1 MAEAAEAQRARELAE
16 RALLAHTEFVANVS
30 HELRTPLQSIIGF
43 ADLGA
48 RRAREQ
54 PVLADL
60 FVTIGHAGERM
71 RRLVD
76 DLLDIARADSAQL
89 TMNFEFVDLRPLLRE
104 VALELRPQ
112 VESRAL
118 TLRLHLPPQPLT
130 VSVDAAR
137 MQQVVRNVLANALK
151 FSPDA
156 GEVEVEASVLADG
169 STRIDCAD
177 RGPGVPADELE
188 RIFDAFVQSSRT
200 RDGAGGTGLGLAISR
215 RIVAA
220 HGGAIVALAR
230 EGGGSVFRITLP
242 GMAWGRSDEGAV
254 DLPLNGGA

>member
-1 MAEAAEAQRARELAE
+1 MPCSSTNPGHATNLTGVKI
-16 RALLAHTEFVANVS
+16 ALGLLDDPH
-30 HELRTPLQSIIGF
+30 RTPLPAVIT
-43 ADLGA
+43 D
-48 RRAREQ
+48 
-54 PVLADL
+54 
-60 FVTIGHAGERM
+60 
-71 RRLVD
+71 
-76 DLLDIARADSAQL
+76 
-89 TMNFEFVDLRPLLRE
+89 
-104 VALELRPQ
+104 
-112 VESRAL
+112 VEDQRI
-118 TLRLHLPPQPLT
+118 TLRLILQP
-130 VSVDAAR
+130 R
-137 MQQVVRNVLANALK
+137 
-151 FSPDA
+151 
-156 GEVEVEASVLADG
+156 VEVEASVLADG

-242 GMAWGRSDEGAV
+242 GMAWGRSDAGAV